1 MKPAFPYPGGK
12 SKLLDSIVPFIP
24 RDGVRTYVEPFA
36 GGLAVLL
43 AHDNPFP
50 LEVANDLNPGLMA
63 FYRVAARHPEALIA
77 ELSGMLASR
86 ADFENEVAFPA
97 RRTELGRAALWYYL
111 AKQSFGAQL
120 QHFGRGKAHFNGID
134 HGRDF
139 EAIRALSSRLRAT
152 IFRNVDAL
160 DVIREFDSEG
170 TFFFVDPPYVACAE
184 TAYAAFT
191 EDDMARLRDVLSGCS
206 GRWLLT
212 CDDSPATR
220 RVFHGFP
227 ARGNE
232 IRYTL
237 SKLKTGKVSREL
249 MIFSP
254 RLAAEFPGATSL
266 LVDFFPSSS
275 AGKKKSAV

>member
-12 SKLLDSIVPFIP
+12 SKLLDSIVPFVP
-24 RDGVRTYVEPFA
+24 RSGVRTYVEPFA

-43 AHDNPFP
+43 AHDAPFP
-50 LEVANDLNPGLMA
+50 REVANDLDSGLMA
-63 FYRVAARHPEALIA
+63 FYRVAARHPEALVA

-86 ADFENEVAFPA
+86 SDFENEVAFPE

-111 AKQSFGAQL
+111 AKQSFGAQR
-120 QHFGRGKAHFNGID
+120 QHFGRDRSRFHGVD
-134 HGRDF
+134 HARDA
-139 EAIRALSSRLRAT
+139 ESIRALSRRLRAA
-152 IFRNVDAL
+152 IFRNADAC
-160 DVIREFDSEG
+160 DVIREFDAEDA
-170 TFFFVDPPYVACAE
+170 FFFVDPPYVACSE

-191 EDDMARLRDVLSGCS
+191 EADMARLRDVLSGCS

-220 RVFHGFP
+220 RVFRGFP

-254 RLAAEFPGATSL
+254 RLAVDFPGATSL
-266 LVDFFPSSS
+266 LADFLMDCTV
-275 AGKKKSAV
+275 AKKKSAV